1 MFSFLFL
8 DELFGLLILM
18 VSDNVCPSLPGS
30 FYRAKRTLLLFIFV
44 ANGKVSSLHRGWMFI
59 HGFCTIYSFKYT
71 TSLLPFLSDAKS
83 EVRRPSEQTPF
94 SDTVLR
100 RTQFLCIHAW
110 AGLLGHVM
118 FLSNF
123 CTYST
128 MAIIYIKTTV
138 CRVLHMPTPSLALS
152 FVILV
157 TAILID
163 IR

>member
-1 MFSFLFL
+1 MRFL
-8 DELFGLLILM
+8 DSILM
-18 VSDNVCPSLPGS
+18 VSDNVCPSLLGS
-30 FYRAKRTLLLFIFV
+30 FYRTKRTLLLFIFV
-44 ANGKVSSLHRGWMFI
+44 ANGKVSSLHRGWMFS

-71 TSLLPFLSDAKS
+71 TSLLPFLSNAES
-83 EVRRPSEQTPF
+83 EVRRPSVQTPF
-94 SDTVLR
+94 SLR
-100 RTQFLCIHAW
+100 LTQFLCIHAW
-110 AGLLGHVM
+110 AGLLGRVM
-118 FLSNF
+118 FLRNF

-128 MAIIYIKTTV
+128 MVIIYIKTTV